1 MKTIIGTKADVAKE
15 LTAQVAAVLASKPE
29 ANNAISAVDLPA
41 EVLDALAASDIAF
54 DRATLFQA
62 CEYCGAAGKG
72 AHAVGTAFSPLTA
85 AKPFAAVH
93 APDPDADAEHAAD
106 YDAAIQAAGGLDLVI
121 LGLGERGHVAF
132 NEPGAGFGEKTHIA
146 KLAEVTREAIAADFG
161 TLEAIAADFGTLEQT
176 PEHGITIGIHT
187 ILGAKKILL
196 VGFGARCAKAANAT
210 LTGRPET
217 FIPASFLQLHT
228 DVEVYLDADAAAQL

>member
-29 ANNAISAVDLPA
+29 ANIAISAVDLPA
-41 EVLDALAASDIAF
+41 EVLDAQVLGR
-54 DRATLFQA
+54 DRQR
-62 CEYCGAAGKG
+62 Y
-72 AHAVGTAFSPLTA
+72 PQIQ
-85 AKPFAAVH
+85 H

-146 KLAEVTREAIAADFG
+146 KLAEVTR
-161 TLEAIAADFGTLEQT
+161 EAIAADFGTLEQT

>member
-1 MKTIIGTKADVAKE
+1 MKTIIGTKQDVVKE
-15 LTAQVAAVLASKPE
+15 LTALVADVLARKPE
-29 ANNAISAVDLPA
+29 ANIAVSAVDLPA

-54 DRATLFQA
+54 DKAKLFQA

-72 AHAVGTAFSPLTA
+72 AHAVGSAFSPLMA

-106 YDAAIQAAGGLDLVI
+106 YDAVIQAAGGLDLVI

-146 KLAEVTREAIAADFG
+146 KLAEVTRA
-161 TLEAIAADFGTLEQT
+161 AIAADFGTLEQT
-176 PEHGITIGIHT
+176 PKQGITIGIHT
-187 ILGAKKILL
+187 ILCAKKILL

-228 DVEVYLDADAAAQL
+228 DVEVYLDSDAAAQL

>member
-1 MKTIIGTKADVAKE
+1 MKTIIGTKQNVTKE
-15 LTAQVAAVLASKPE
+15 LTALVADVLAHKPE
-29 ANNAISAVDLPA
+29 ANIAVSAVDLPE
-41 EVLDALAASDIAF
+41 EVLGALAKSDLAF
-54 DRATLFQA
+54 DKATLFQA

-72 AHAVGTAFSPLTA
+72 VHAVGAAFQVLTA

-146 KLAEVTREAIAADFG
+146 KLAEVTREG
-161 TLEAIAADFGTLEQT
+161 LSL
-176 PEHGITIGIHT
+176 IHISEPT
-187 ILGAKKILL
+187 
-196 VGFGARCAKAANAT
+196 R
-210 LTGRPET
+210 R
-217 FIPASFLQLHT
+217 S
-228 DVEVYLDADAAAQL
+228 

>member
-29 ANNAISAVDLPA
+29 ANIAISAVDLPA

-106 YDAAIQAAGGLDLVI
+106 YDAAIQAAGGLDPAI

-132 NEPGAGFGEKTHIA
+132 NEPGAGFGEENAHCQARGGDARGHRRGLRHARSRRRSTASRSASTQSWARKRSCSSA
-146 KLAEVTREAIAADFG
+146 LARAARRRPTPRSRAVRKRLSPRRSCSCIRMSRFILTR
-161 TLEAIAADFGTLEQT
+161 TLLRSYNQ
-176 PEHGITIGIHT
+176 
-187 ILGAKKILL
+187 
-196 VGFGARCAKAANAT
+196 
-210 LTGRPET
+210 
-217 FIPASFLQLHT
+217 
-228 DVEVYLDADAAAQL
+228 

>member
-1 MKTIIGTKADVAKE
+1 MKTIIGTKADVVKE

-29 ANNAISAVDLPA
+29 ANIAISAVDLPA

-54 DRATLFQA
+54 DRA
-62 CEYCGAAGKG
+62 
-72 AHAVGTAFSPLTA
+72 VGTAFSPLTA
-85 AKPFAAVH
+85 EKPFAAVH

-146 KLAEVTREAIAADFG
+146 KLAEVTR
-161 TLEAIAADFGTLEQT
+161 EAIAADFGTLEQT

>member
-29 ANNAISAVDLPA
+29 SNIAISAVDLPA

-93 APDPDADAEHAAD
+93 APDPDADAEH
-106 YDAAIQAAGGLDLVI
+106 
-121 LGLGERGHVAF
+121 
-132 NEPGAGFGEKTHIA
+132 
-146 KLAEVTREAIAADFG
+146 
-161 TLEAIAADFGTLEQT
+161 AADFGTLEQT

>member
-29 ANNAISAVDLPA
+29 ANIAISAVDLPA

-72 AHAVGTAFSPLTA
+72 AYAVGTAFSPLTA

-106 YDAAIQAAGGLDLVI
+106 YDAAIQPGGSI
-121 LGLGERGHVAF
+121 W
-132 NEPGAGFGEKTHIA
+132 
-146 KLAEVTREAIAADFG
+146 
-161 TLEAIAADFGTLEQT
+161 
-176 PEHGITIGIHT
+176 
-187 ILGAKKILL
+187 
-196 VGFGARCAKAANAT
+196 
-210 LTGRPET
+210 
-217 FIPASFLQLHT
+217 
-228 DVEVYLDADAAAQL
+228 

>member
-29 ANNAISAVDLPA
+29 ANIAISAVDLPA

-72 AHAVGTAFSPLTA
+72 AHAVGTA

-146 KLAEVTREAIAADFG
+146 KLAEVTREG
-161 TLEAIAADFGTLEQT
+161 IAADFGTLEQT

>member
-1 MKTIIGTKADVAKE
+1 MKTIIGTKQDVTKE
-15 LTAQVAAVLASKPE
+15 LTALVADVLARKPE
-29 ANNAISAVDLPA
+29 ANIAVSAVDLPEEA
-41 EVLDALAASDIAF
+41 LDALAASDLAF

-62 CEYCGAAGKG
+62 CEYCGAAGHG
-72 AHAVGTAFSPLTA
+72 AHAVGTAFQTLTA

-146 KLAEVTREAIAADFG
+146 KLAEVTREAAAPAFG
-161 TLEAIAADFGTLEQT
+161 SLEQT
-176 PEHGITIGIHT
+176 PEQGITIGIHT
-187 ILGAKKILL
+187 ILGAK
-196 VGFGARCAKAANAT
+196 
-210 LTGRPET
+210 
-217 FIPASFLQLHT
+217 
-228 DVEVYLDADAAAQL
+228 

>member
-29 ANNAISAVDLPA
+29 ANIAISAVDLPA

>member
-1 MKTIIGTKADVAKE
+1 MKTIIGTKQNVTKE
-15 LTAQVAAVLASKPE
+15 LTALVADVLAHKPE
-29 ANNAISAVDLPA
+29 ANIAVSAVDLPE
-41 EVLDALAASDIAF
+41 EVLDALAASDLAF
-54 DRATLFQA
+54 DKATLFQA

-72 AHAVGTAFSPLTA
+72 VHAVGAAFQVLTA

-146 KLAEVTREAIAADFG
+146 KLAEVTREAAAPAFG
-161 TLEAIAADFGTLEQT
+161 SLEQT
-176 PEHGITIGIHT
+176 PEQGITIGIHT
-187 ILGAKKILL
+187 ILGAKKIVLGRL
-196 VGFGARCAKAANAT
+196 RARAA
-210 LTGRPET
+210 RRRSMPRS
-217 FIPASFLQLHT
+217 PAALRHLPPRLLQLHT
-228 DVEVYLDADAAAQL
+228 VD

>member
-1 MKTIIGTKADVAKE
+1 M
-15 LTAQVAAVLASKPE
+15 
-29 ANNAISAVDLPA
+29 
-41 EVLDALAASDIAF
+41 
-54 DRATLFQA
+54 
-62 CEYCGAAGKG
+62 
-72 AHAVGTAFSPLTA
+72 HAVGAAFSPLTA
-85 AKPFAAVH
+85 AKSFAAVH

-161 TLEAIAADFGTLEQT
+161 TLEQT

-196 VGFGARCAKAANAT
+196 VGFGARCAKAAAAT

>member
-29 ANNAISAVDLPA
+29 ANIAISAVDLPA

-161 TLEAIAADFGTLEQT
+161 TLEQT

-187 ILGAKKILL
+187 SWARKRSCSSALARAARRRPTPRSRAVRKRLSPRRSCSCIRMSRFILTRTLL
-196 VGFGARCAKAANAT
+196 RSYN
-210 LTGRPET
+210 
-217 FIPASFLQLHT
+217 Q
-228 DVEVYLDADAAAQL
+228 

>member
-1 MKTIIGTKADVAKE
+1 MKTIIGTKQDVVKE
-15 LTAQVAAVLASKPE
+15 LTALVADVLARKPE
-29 ANNAISAVDLPA
+29 ANIAVSAVDLPA

-54 DRATLFQA
+54 DKAKLFQA

-72 AHAVGTAFSPLTA
+72 AHAVGSAFSPLMA

-106 YDAAIQAAGGLDLVI
+106 YDAAI
-121 LGLGERGHVAF
+121 HVAC
-132 NEPGAGFGEKTHIA
+132 NEPGAGLGEKTHIA
-146 KLAEVTREAIAADFG
+146 KLAEVTRA
-161 TLEAIAADFGTLEQT
+161 AIAADFGTLEQT
-176 PEHGITIGIHT
+176 PKQGITIGIHT
-187 ILGAKKILL
+187 ILCAKKILL

-228 DVEVYLDADAAAQL
+228 DVEVYLDSDAAAQL

>member
-1 MKTIIGTKADVAKE
+1 MKTIIGTKQNVTKE
-15 LTAQVAAVLASKPE
+15 LTALVADVLAHKPE
-29 ANNAISAVDLPA
+29 ANIAISAVDLPE
-41 EVLDALAASDIAF
+41 EVLGALAKSDLAF
-54 DRATLFQA
+54 DKATLFQA

-72 AHAVGTAFSPLTA
+72 VHAVGAAFQVLTA

-132 NEPGAGFGEKTHIA
+132 NEPGTGFGEKTHIA
-146 KLAEVTREAIAADFG
+146 KLAEVTREAAAPAFG
-161 TLEAIAADFGTLEQT
+161 SLEQT
-176 PEHGITIGIHT
+176 PEQGITIGIHT
-187 ILGAKKILL
+187 ILGAKKIVL
-196 VGFGARCAKAANAT
+196 VAFGARCAKAVNAT

-217 FIPASFLQLHT
+217 FTPASFLQLHT
-228 DVEVYLDADAAAQL
+228 DVEVYLDEAAAAQL

>member
-1 MKTIIGTKADVAKE
+1 MKTIIGTKQDVVKE
-15 LTAQVAAVLASKPE
+15 LTALVADVLARKPE
-29 ANNAISAVDLPA
+29 ANIAVSAVDLPA

-54 DRATLFQA
+54 DKAKLFQA

-72 AHAVGTAFSPLTA
+72 AHAVGAAFSPLMA
-85 AKPFAAVH
+85 AKPFA
-93 APDPDADAEHAAD
+93 
-106 YDAAIQAAGGLDLVI
+106 AAGGLDLVI

-146 KLAEVTREAIAADFG
+146 KLAEVTRA
-161 TLEAIAADFGTLEQT
+161 AIAADFGTLEQT
-176 PEHGITIGIHT
+176 PKQGITIGIHT
-187 ILGAKKILL
+187 ILCAKKILL

-228 DVEVYLDADAAAQL
+228 DVEVYLDSDAAAQL

>member
-1 MKTIIGTKADVAKE
+1 MKTIVGTQTDVIKE
-15 LTAQVAAVLASKPE
+15 LTAQVADALARKPE
-29 ANNAISAVDLPA
+29 ANIAISAVDLPV

-54 DRATLFQA
+54 DKATLFQA
-62 CEYCGAAGKG
+62 CEYCGEAGKG
-72 AHAVGTAFSPLTA
+72 AHAVGAAFSPLTA
-85 AKPFAAVH
+85 AKSFAAVH
-93 APDPDADAEHAAD
+93 APDPDEDAEHMAD

-161 TLEAIAADFGTLEQT
+161 TLAQT

-196 VGFGARCAKAANAT
+196 VGFGARCAKAASVT

>member
-1 MKTIIGTKADVAKE
+1 MKTIIGTKADVTKE
-15 LTAQVAAVLASKPE
+15 LTAQVADVLARKPD
-29 ANNAISAVDLPA
+29 ANIAISVVDLPA

-54 DRATLFQA
+54 DKATLFQA

-72 AHAVGTAFSPLTA
+72 AHAVGAAFSPLTA

-93 APDPDADAEHAAD
+93 APDPDAD
-106 YDAAIQAAGGLDLVI
+106 IQAAGGLDLVI

-161 TLEAIAADFGTLEQT
+161 TLEQT

-187 ILGAKKILL
+187 ILGTKKILL

>member
-1 MKTIIGTKADVAKE
+1 MAIILIRTLIIFLALIVAMRLMGKRQLGE
-15 LTAQVAAVLASKPE
+15 LELS
-29 ANNAISAVDLPA
+29 A

-146 KLAEVTREAIAADFG
+146 KLAEVTREGIAAHAVV
-161 TLEAIAADFGTLEQT
+161 LIERI
-176 PEHGITIGIHT
+176 
-187 ILGAKKILL
+187 
-196 VGFGARCAKAANAT
+196 
-210 LTGRPET
+210 
-217 FIPASFLQLHT
+217 S
-228 DVEVYLDADAAAQL
+228 

>member
-15 LTAQVAAVLASKPE
+15 LTAQVAAMLASKPV
-29 ANNAISAVDLPA
+29 ANIAISAVDLPA

-85 AKPFAAVH
+85 AKPFAAVY

-161 TLEAIAADFGTLEQT
+161 TLERRRSTASRSASTRSWARKRSCSSALARAARRRPTPRSRAVRKRLSPRRSCSCIRMSRFILTRTLLRSYNQ
-176 PEHGITIGIHT
+176 
-187 ILGAKKILL
+187 
-196 VGFGARCAKAANAT
+196 
-210 LTGRPET
+210 
-217 FIPASFLQLHT
+217 
-228 DVEVYLDADAAAQL
+228 

>member
-1 MKTIIGTKADVAKE
+1 MLG
-15 LTAQVAAVLASKPE
+15 
-29 ANNAISAVDLPA
+29 
-41 EVLDALAASDIAF
+41 ALAASDIAF
-54 DRATLFQA
+54 DKATLFQA

-72 AHAVGTAFSPLTA
+72 AHAVGAAFSPLTA

-161 TLEAIAADFGTLEQT
+161 ALAQT

-196 VGFGARCAKAANAT
+196 VGFGARCAKAAAAT